1 MREKLTAIILLVRDQ
16 AYKDLFG
23 VEDITVAFATLTADR
38 CDLLRSYVKERL
50 MAMKLTNLD
59 QLFLFASLPYAT
71 DGKSKAAYIEP
82 ASAYL
87 SPIRYPAD
95 DSIYPISLLELGI

>member
-1 MREKLTAIILLVRDQ
+1 
-16 AYKDLFG
+16 
-23 VEDITVAFATLTADR
+23 
-38 CDLLRSYVKERL
+38 
-50 MAMKLTNLD
+50 MKLTNLD

-82 ASAYL
+82 VSAYL
-87 SPIRYPAD
+87 SPVRYPAV